1 MEKLYFRGLF
11 SFSFSASR
19 IFALKVYVFGGPH
32 FPAFEL
38 NIERYYISLRIQ
50 SKCGNIWS
58 RITPNTDTFYTVI
71 FAANVVM
78 FHDVFT
84 VTVNANLL
92 IWIIKWIKIN
102 ISFNKTVLNTARIF
116 DKFTRLLEKLHAFFI
131 SNKFLSQNAERSS
144 K

>member
-1 MEKLYFRGLF
+1 MRKKY
-11 SFSFSASR
+11 
-19 IFALKVYVFGGPH
+19 GPEYGH
-32 FPAFEL
+32 
-38 NIERYYISLRIQ
+38 Q
-50 SKCGNIWS
+50 
-58 RITPNTDTFYTVI
+58 NTDTFYAVI

-78 FHDVFT
+78 FHDVFA

-116 DKFTRLLEKLHAFFI
+116 DKFRHLLEKLHAFFI
-131 SNKFLSQNAERSS
+131 SNKFLSHNMEWSN

>member
-92 IWIIKWIKIN
+92 IWIIN
-102 ISFNKTVLNTARIF
+102 LIF
-116 DKFTRLLEKLHAFFI
+116 LVFFFCSYFI
-131 SNKFLSQNAERSS
+131 
-144 K
+144 